1 MIVVDVMGENTLFAV
16 LCAVMGMLALALMV
30 LVGFLIMTKRAER
43 KSLERYVYVREEVE
57 KPRVVQNTAQIKQP
71 KESKKQRHGKKNKNK
86 NRQNNQ

>member
-1 MIVVDVMGENTLFAV
+1 MIVVDVMGENMLFAV